1 MKADI
6 QDFLLSHNVNI
17 VRFVNIEGIDK
28 VQSRGYKRAIWFAIP
43 MSTDYIKRFNNYQ
56 CEDAE
61 EFKKLEKETDAIAD
75 LLAEYIK
82 KKGHSACSQSE
93 ESNAANGAYIEN
105 TMISLLPHKT
115 IAILSGIGWIG
126 KNNLLVTR
134 DYGCALSTCT
144 VLTNAPINISSE
156 KVQIQNNL
164 CGSCSIC
171 QELCNCITG
180 TTWNIDLCREDIIN
194 VYDCARCLKCL
205 MFCPW
210 TKKH

>member
-1 MKADI
+1 MKAVI

-17 VRFVNIEGIDK
+17 VRFVNIEGMDK

-43 MSTDYIKRFNNYQ
+43 MSKEYIRRFNNYQ

-61 EFKKLEKETDAIAD
+61 EFRKLEKETDAIAD
-75 LLAEYIK
+75 LLAEHIE
-82 KKGHSACSQSE
+82 KKGYSACSQSE
-93 ESNAANGAYIEN
+93 ESNTDNGAYMEN
-105 TMISLLPHKT
+105 TMVSLLPHKT
-115 IAILSGIGWIG
+115 IALLSGIGWIG

-156 KVQIQNNL
+156 KTQIHDNL
-164 CGSCSIC
+164 CGGCTKC
-171 QELCNCITG
+171 QEFCNCFTG
-180 TTWNIDLCREDIIN
+180 RAWNTDMSREEIMN